1 MITITS
7 TIAIFPMPVC
17 QSEFFDIDVFS
28 SDVFSDVDSS
38 VQDKSA
44 PRQSIRISWNHL
56 FLSPWVRSSH
66 WLLILYLI
74 V

>member
-1 MITITS
+1 MIIITS

-44 PRQSIRISWNHL
+44 PRQSIRIS
-56 FLSPWVRSSH
+56 
-66 WLLILYLI
+66 
-74 V
+74 